1 MESLNEETENQD
13 LKMYLGEQV
22 ESQIVI
28 LAQVC
33 KEERKRN
40 L

>member
-1 MESLNEETENQD
+1 MVLSAKMELLCEETENQD

-28 LAQVC
+28 LA
-33 KEERKRN
+33 
-40 L
+40 